1 MNIAQV
7 AKQFG
12 LTAATLRYYERVG
25 LIPLVKRKDSGIRD
39 YDEEDI
45 KWIEFI
51 KCMRNAG
58 LSIEAL
64 IEYTTLFTEGDRT
77 VEARKNILADE
88 RQRLIEKRKEIDETI
103 KRLDTKI
110 KDYDGKLRE
119 NEAKLKSRPKTES
132 LHGSVEQRR

>member
-25 LIPLVKRKDSGIRD
+25 LILPVKRKDSGIRD

-77 VEARKNILADE
+77 VEARKNILSDE

>member
-25 LIPLVKRKDSGIRD
+25 LIPPVKRKDSGIRD

-51 KCMRNAG
+51 KRMRNAG